1 MGDRIFDIL
10 GFFLSNDFP
19 KLKEIIRNVF
29 SLLKI
34 PVFLILF
41 YYSLLSIEWLFE
53 WDYTLIDMLR
63 DTENKYLA
71 FFTNPNLLFSY
82 VTESI
87 YIIAI
92 MLIFLVIFVYFDYSM
107 FTAILFFS
115 ILTIG
120 ESLLV
125 LQLGLKLY
133 LMLPKYFSITF
144 LVTGLLIAIAYEV
157 IKHNNLWENM
167 IARYIII
174 SVCITLISGSLF

>member
-1 MGDRIFDIL
+1 MIEKIL
-10 GFFLSNDFP
+10 EILNDSRN
-19 KLKEIIRNVF
+19 LKDNIRNVF
-29 SLLKI
+29 GLLKI

-92 MLIFLVIFVYFDYSM
+92 MLIFLVVIVFLDYSM
-107 FTAILFFS
+107 FFILLFS
-115 ILTIG
+115 FLTIG

-125 LQLGLKLY
+125 LT
-133 LMLPKYFSITF
+133 IR
-144 LVTGLLIAIAYEV
+144 I
-157 IKHNNLWENM
+157 EN
-167 IARYIII
+167 YI
-174 SVCITLISGSLF
+174 